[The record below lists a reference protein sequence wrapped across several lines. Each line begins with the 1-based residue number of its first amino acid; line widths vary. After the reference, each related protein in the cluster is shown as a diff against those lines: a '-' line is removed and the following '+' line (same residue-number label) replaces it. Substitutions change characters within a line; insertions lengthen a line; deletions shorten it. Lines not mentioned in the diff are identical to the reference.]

1 MFVVCRNKNDNSLFI
16 TTRMARETMLRT
28 FSLLGERP
36 DSNVIK
42 DCKTYDEANKF
53 KNEQERV
60 DKELNNLLNK
70 NQ

>member
-1 MFVVCRNKNDNSLFI
+1 
-16 TTRMARETMLRT
+16 MARETMLRT